1 MNPQRAITT
10 EPTGQ
15 EPGRRANNLDGRA
28 RRVTGWC
35 GIGMVAAILVNG
47 PLSQVLQ
54 RIPSYWDAGAADTFS
69 AYLRDG
75 AKVDQ
80 MVVFFALSNLIF
92 VFAIGFFAGLRR
104 VTNGSD
110 LSDWARGVVSV
121 GSALFLAGGLLSETL
136 STGIAVVLRST
147 PDYHLDV
154 NSVLLLQGLWSTALS
169 QGQVALGVVII
180 TVSAVSLRG
189 SGLPRWLAWFG
200 VVAGIVTI
208 LRLGLITHIPLLI
221 AAFQPTFLWIAAV
234 SLVLL
239 QSGRRSASGARQAI
253 ATAPLSSSQD

>member
-1 MNPQRAITT
+1 MRATGATTT
-10 EPTGQ
+10 EATGQ
-15 EPGRRANNLDGRA
+15 DPVPRASHLDGRA

-47 PLSQVLQ
+47 PLSQLVQ

-75 AKVDQ
+75 ANVDQ

-104 VTNGSD
+104 LTDGSD
-110 LSDWARGVVSV
+110 LSEWARGVVSI
-121 GSALFLAGGLLSETL
+121 GSAIFLAGGLLSETL

-154 NSVLLLQGLWSTALS
+154 NSVLLLQGLWSTAIS
-169 QGQVALGVVII
+169 QGQVALGVVVI

-189 SGLPRWLAWFG
+189 CGLPRWLAWFG
-200 VVAGIVTI
+200 VAAGIVTI
-208 LRLGLITHIPLLI
+208 LRLGLITHIPLFI

-239 QSGRRSASGARQAI
+239 HSGRRPQA
-253 ATAPLSSSQD
+253 PGD